1 MYIYHHW
8 SLYSRLFI
16 LFLHVHFSKCVKSS
30 SILLVSN
37 KIPPSL
43 LPPSVS
49 FCLWTPFRL
58 NQSKVADRGQ
68 TQNHAGSLHSPQV
81 RQVRF
86 GESRFSDEK
95 MNEWNWFVNAL
106 AVVQDVEFS
115 FVLKAELRPRTLLF
129 APLWFLTPSFV
140 AITVWPSLHRLWSQM
155 SHDAKTKTN
164 KQKDVILLERFFFF
178 IWQYHE
184 DQFVGKCWTNLVSL
198 VAANARCLLKG
209 LTMLPA
215 PVADTAHSFVTSR
228 PKTSGCLRQTDNK
241 MHKRTCDTLESAAFL
256 QSLSRLLSWPA
267 ANARSLSG

>member
-1 MYIYHHW
+1 MYI
-8 SLYSRLFI
+8 SLSVLNPAQSFLSLTKSLHLSSLRLC
-16 LFLHVHFSKCVKSS
+16 LFVFGLLSGSTSQRSPTGAKPKITLDPYIRLKSDK
-30 SILLVSN
+30 LDLVS
-37 KIPPSL
+37 PGSL
-43 LPPSVS
+43 MRKWTSGIG
-49 FCLWTPFRL
+49 LWMRL
-58 NQSKVADRGQ
+58 QLCKMSRNQ
-68 TQNHAGSLHSPQV
+68 TQNPFICAALIFNPLFRSHYGLTVFASP
-81 RQVRF
+81 
-86 GESRFSDEK
+86 
-95 MNEWNWFVNAL
+95 L
-106 AVVQDVEFS
+106 ITDVS
-115 FVLKAELRPRTLLF
+115 WCKN
-129 APLWFLTPSFV
+129 
-140 AITVWPSLHRLWSQM
+140 
-155 SHDAKTKTN
+155 KTN

-184 DQFVGKCWTNLVSL
+184 DQFVGKYWTNLVSL